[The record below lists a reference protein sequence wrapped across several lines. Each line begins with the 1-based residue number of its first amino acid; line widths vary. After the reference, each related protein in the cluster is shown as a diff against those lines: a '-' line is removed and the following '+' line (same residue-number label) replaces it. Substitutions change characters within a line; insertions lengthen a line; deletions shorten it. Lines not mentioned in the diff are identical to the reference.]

1 MAQSSVLLGHISSK
15 NIGGGG
21 QSMSFKEH
29 RSACNAQVFVFPA
42 HIHSLQNTR
51 SLEGALVINPLDIL
65 KFILPLF

>member
-21 QSMSFKEH
+21 QSMSFKGTEVPAMHSICVSCPYSFSTEH
-29 RSACNAQVFVFPA
+29 TQPR
-42 HIHSLQNTR
+42 
-51 SLEGALVINPLDIL
+51 GALVINPLDIL